1 MAFWKASLLMAVWKC
16 CADSHWATLT
26 KRNFACGLRLWWSR
40 EERKPGSC
48 RISSA
53 AAVHSLRNCS
63 SLPDGT
69 SNGLMS
75 VTDIHWSFLCSFR
88 HASLSSITCHPCS
101 CQEQTFFM
109 VELSK
114 VPLSSLYKLSVK
126 RSGGD
131 RFGMSVSQ
139 GLVAPL
145 PRPSVQTYPPAP
157 LALLLLEHRH
167 IIPPF

>member
-114 VPLSSLYKLSVK
+114 VPLSALYKLSVK

-131 RFGMSVSQ
+131 RFGMSVPQ
-139 GLVAPL
+139 GLERISKARSVRAIASLRL
-145 PRPSVQTYPPAP
+145 PC
-157 LALLLLEHRH
+157 
-167 IIPPF
+167 F

>member
-63 SLPDGT
+63 SFPDGT

-75 VTDIHWSFLCSFR
+75 VTDIYWSFLCSFR
-88 HASLSSITCHPCS
+88 HASLSSIACHPCS
-101 CQEQTFFM
+101 CQERMFFM
-109 VELSK
+109 AEMSK
-114 VPLSSLYKLSVK
+114 FPHLAWLDACSVY
-126 RSGGD
+126 D
-131 RFGMSVSQ
+131 R
-139 GLVAPL
+139 LV
-145 PRPSVQTYPPAP
+145 
-157 LALLLLEHRH
+157 
-167 IIPPF
+167 F